1 MSYITDKLRPELDC
15 RQIAERYG
23 VRFRKRSSGWWLA
36 HCFNSESHRRGDKNP
51 SLSISQQGYKCFSAN
66 CAISGDAFSLI
77 AHFEGLSPKADFAKI
92 LELASHHAGA
102 NHALLLL
109 EERANHSPK
118 VRYENPSQWRRHK
131 KKQERDRREQ
141 KKYQLIHGKL
151 PSNDTDTST
160 SDALPTSAQHG
171 QGKRSV
177 ADPVAAK
184 KRNDFDDLRQNIY
197 EFMVKTLDPST
208 PPPLNDHFPDPFD
221 DPFSI
226 DPRHTRLQIMQRI
239 WELLSPLPLSPAA
252 EKWLEGRGIDPA
264 IAHAYGCRDWSLAA
278 DDLRAMLAEYSASE
292 LEQAGLVRHQEGQR
306 KLWTGLRAIKHEQWA
321 QGLGMPVIH
330 PGWPV
335 APIAWRWRLF
345 NPFKSKDGRT
355 FKAIAQY
362 SGEPHMPSLPLGMT
376 PLTAQALEHVAVWPK
391 RCTDQDEPRY
401 AVVLCEGEPDW
412 LSVAEVSAK
421 LDTDLYLVPIG
432 LIAMS
437 HGYPPN
443 MSAILEGAERIL
455 CVMDRGNTNKK
466 YAKRGGQVVVEQ
478 VRGTL
483 LYRSMMRDDPFEQSF
498 EAIRDKIRSALQ
510 ADDFDVNDLHKQGRL
525 RPLLETHLG
534 DLF

>member
-23 VRFRKRSSGWWLA
+23 VRFRKRSTGWWLA
-36 HCFNSESHRRGDKNP
+36 HCFNSESHRRGDRNP

-77 AHFEGLSPKADFAKI
+77 AHFEGLSLKTDFARV
-92 LELASHHAGA
+92 LEIASQHAGA

-109 EERANHSPK
+109 EERANHTPK
-118 VRYENPSQWRRHK
+118 VRYENPAQWRRHK
-131 KKQERDRREQ
+131 KKEERDRRER
-141 KKYQLIHGKL
+141 KKHQLMHGPIRSL
-151 PSNDTDTST
+151 
-160 SDALPTSAQHG
+160 DALDDASSQGASG
-171 QGKRSV
+171 GKRSV
-177 ADPVAAK
+177 ADAALAK
-184 KRNDFDDLRQNIY
+184 KDNQINTLRQNIY
-197 EFMVKTLDPST
+197 AFMVKTLDPST

-239 WELLSPLPLSPAA
+239 WELVSPQPLSSAA
-252 EKWLEGRGIDPA
+252 EAWLKSRGIDPA
-264 IAHAYGCRDWSLAA
+264 IAHAYGCRDWSVAA
-278 DDLRAMLAEYSASE
+278 DDLRDMLAEYSDQE
-292 LEQAGLVRHQEGQR
+292 LEHAGLIRHQEGRR
-306 KLWTGLRAIKHEQWA
+306 KLWTGLRALDHEEWA

-345 NPFKSKDGRT
+345 HPFKSRDGRT

-376 PLTAQALEHVAVWPK
+376 PLTAQALAHLARWPA
-391 RCTDQDEPRY
+391 RCKDRDEPRY

-412 LSVAEVSAK
+412 LSVAEVSAN
-421 LDTDLYLVPIG
+421 LDTDLYIVPVG

-466 YAKRGGQVVVEQ
+466 YARRGGQVVVEQ

-483 LYRSMMRDDPFEQSF
+483 LYHSMMRDEPFEQSF

-510 ADDFDVNDLHKQGRL
+510 ADDFDVNDLHKQGKL
-525 RPLLETHLG
+525 QPLLETHFG